1 MSELKPQVYKD
12 PRPAE
17 YFTRF
22 HERARTHAPDFV
34 YEIVRLILTPVML
47 VFYRTACIQVDNVP
61 RSGPVL
67 LAPNHFSQM
76 DHFFCGM
83 YLRRKIRFMA
93 KSQLFANRVLNWIFF
108 HGGVF
113 PVRRGHR
120 DQEAFITAHAILD
133 KGGCVLMYAEGG
145 RSRSRNLGEPKPGI
159 GRLAL
164 ESGVPVVPIA
174 IHGSAGVRG
183 WTRFR
188 FPKVTVQYGEPITF
202 DRVDSPTREQSAEA
216 AQEIFNRVR
225 DMYVGLEENNRW
237 DVVKRLRR
245 GLPVPGVEAPVETQ
259 PR

>member
-1 MSELKPQVYKD
+1 MPELKPQVYKD

-22 HERARTHAPDFV
+22 HERARTHRPDWV
-34 YEIVRLILTPVML
+34 YELVRLILTPVML
-47 VFYRTACIQVDNVP
+47 VFYRTAAIQVDNVP
-61 RSGPVL
+61 PSGPVIL
-67 LAPNHFSQM
+67 TPNHFSQM

-83 YLRRKIRFMA
+83 YLRRKINFMA
-93 KSQLFANRVLNWIFF
+93 KSQLFGNRILNWIFF

-145 RSRSRNLGEPKPGI
+145 RSRSRNLGEPKPGV
-159 GRLAL
+159 GKLAL

-183 WTRFR
+183 WKRFR
-188 FPKVTVQYGEPITF
+188 FPKVSVQYGEPITF
-202 DRVDSPTREQSAEA
+202 EQVESPTKEQSAET
-216 AQEIFNRVR
+216 AQTIFDRVR
-225 DMYVGLEENNRW
+225 AMYVGIEEQGRW
-237 DVVKRLRR
+237 AVIKRLRKNLPET
-245 GLPVPGVEAPVETQ
+245 GVDAPVPTQ

>member
-22 HERARTHAPDFV
+22 HERARTHSPDYV
-34 YEIVRLILTPVML
+34 YQLVRMILTPL
-47 VFYRTACIQVDNVP
+47 TLLFYRAAAIGVDNVP
-61 RSGPVL
+61 RSGPAIL
-67 LAPNHFSQM
+67 TPNHFSQM
-76 DHFFCGM
+76 DHFFAGV
-83 YLRRKIRFMA
+83 YLRRKVRFMA
-93 KSQLFANRVLNWIFF
+93 KSQLFGNAFFNWVFY

-113 PVRRGHR
+113 PVRRGHG
-120 DQEAFITAHAILD
+120 DEEAFITAHTILAN
-133 KGGCVLMYAEGG
+133 GGCVLMYAEGG
-145 RSRSRNLGEPKPGI
+145 RSRSRNLGEPRPGV

-183 WTRFR
+183 WKKLR
-188 FPKVTVQYGEPITF
+188 FPKVTVQYGEPMAF
-202 DRVDSPTREQSAEA
+202 EAVEQPTREQSQDA
-216 AQEIFNRVR
+216 AQTIFNRVR

-237 DVVKRLRR
+237 DIVKRLRK
-245 GLPVPGVEAPVETQ
+245 GLPVPGVEAPIETQ